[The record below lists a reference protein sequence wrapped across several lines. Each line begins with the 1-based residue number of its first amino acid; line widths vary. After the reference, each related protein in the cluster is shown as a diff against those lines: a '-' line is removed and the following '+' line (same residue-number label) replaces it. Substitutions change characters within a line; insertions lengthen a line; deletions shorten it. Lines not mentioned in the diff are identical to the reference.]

1 MRRVSLRDVVE
12 HLRRLRKGRRR
23 SLERFYAGG
32 HDPFGFDSNPY
43 EAAKFDN
50 LLGVIGAGPFEHAL
64 EVGCSIGSFTERLAP
79 RCGELLATDISQV
92 AVERAQRRLAE
103 HPNVRVER
111 RTLPRELPE
120 GPFDLI
126 VCSDVLYYLPAR
138 RLRRTLGLLAAR
150 LAPRGSIV
158 SLHWLGD
165 LGAPVSGDEVHDRQ
179 ETAWRD
185 LEHVARPR
193 RDGASPAPP
202 LRRDGPGPQG
212 AGYRLDRYD
221 RRP

>member
-43 EAAKFDN
+43 EAAKFED
-50 LLGVIGAGPFEHAL
+50 LVGVIGAGPFEL
-64 EVGCSIGSFTERLAP
+64 PRGVGCSIGSCTGRLAP

-92 AVERAQRRLAE
+92 AVERAQHRLAG

-111 RTLPRELPE
+111 RTIPGEMPD
-120 GPFDLI
+120 GQFDLI
-126 VCSDVLYYLPAR
+126 VCSDVLYYLPTW
-138 RLRRTLGLLAAR
+138 RLRRTLGLLAGR
-150 LAPRGSIV
+150 LTPGGAIV
-158 SLHWLGD
+158 SLHWLGEH
-165 LGAPVSGDEVHDRQ
+165 GAPVSGDEVHDLQ
-179 ETAWRD
+179 EAAWGD
-185 LEHVARPR
+185 LEHVTR
-193 RDGASPAPP
+193 
-202 LRRDGPGPQG
+202 LRRDGVGPHG

-221 RRP
+221 RR

>member
-1 MRRVSLRDVVE
+1 MRRVSSRDVVDR
-12 HLRRLRKGRRR
+12 LRRLRKGGRR
-23 SLERFYAGG
+23 SLERFYAGE

-43 EAAKFDN
+43 EAAKFDD
-50 LLGVIGAGPFEHAL
+50 LLGVIGAGPFERAL

-79 RCGELLATDISQV
+79 RCGELLATDVSQI

-111 RTLPRELPE
+111 RTMPREMPE

-138 RLRRTLGLLAAR
+138 RLRRTLRLLVQR
-150 LAPRGSIV
+150 LASHGSIV
-158 SLHWLGD
+158 SLHWLGEH
-165 LGAPVSGDEVHDRQ
+165 GVPVSGDEVHDLQ

-185 LEHVARPR
+185 LEHVARLR
-193 RDGASPAPP
+193 RDGA
-202 LRRDGPGPQG
+202 GPQR

-221 RRP
+221 RRT

>member
-43 EAAKFDN
+43 EAAKFED
-50 LLGVIGAGPFEHAL
+50 LVGVIGAGPFEL
-64 EVGCSIGSFTERLAP
+64 PRGVGCSIGSFTERLAP

-92 AVERAQRRLAE
+92 AVEGAQRRLAE
-103 HPNVRVER
+103 HANVRGER
-111 RTLPRELPE
+111 RTTPRGLPG

-126 VCSDVLYYLPAR
+126 VCSDVLYYLSAR

-158 SLHWLGD
+158 SLHWLG
-165 LGAPVSGDEVHDRQ
+165 GFRAAGSGDEGDDPP
-179 ETAWRD
+179 ETACPA
-185 LEHVARPR
+185 LEHAPR
-193 RDGASPAPP
+193 

>member
-1 MRRVSLRDVVE
+1 MRRVSLRDVADRV
-12 HLRRLRKGRRR
+12 RRLRQRPRR
-23 SLERFYAGG
+23 SFERFYAGE
-32 HDPFGFDSNPY
+32 HDPFHFDSNPY
-43 EAAKFDN
+43 EAAKFDD
-50 LLGVIGAGPFEHAL
+50 LLGVIGEGPFEHAL

-79 RCGELLATDISQV
+79 RCGDLLATDISQV
-92 AVERAQRRLAE
+92 AVERTQRRLAD
-103 HPNVRVER
+103 HANVRVER
-111 RTLPRELPE
+111 RTIPRELPE

-138 RLRRTLGLLAAR
+138 RLRRTLGLLAER

-165 LGAPVSGDEVHDRQ
+165 HGAPVSGDQVHDLQ

-185 LEHVARPR
+185 LEHVAR
-193 RDGASPAPP
+193 
-202 LRRDGPGPQG
+202 LRRDGVGPHG